1 MENVRSYN
9 VGASDYS
16 KHKYQSWDFW
26 LTFVLNP
33 FDADL
38 CKRILRTKATDTRL
52 LDYQKIKH
60 ICGERLRQL
69 EEGLD
74 KWVSPKYVEKSHFE
88 EMILDYSLLED
99 DKQLL
104 EMWEEL
110 AKKNM
115 ENTDIAVSAIIET
128 ELENRNIIKLNE
140 DTFEYELVK

>member
-1 MENVRSYN
+1 MKQVR
-9 VGASDYS
+9 
-16 KHKYQSWDFW
+16 
-26 LTFVLNP
+26 
-33 FDADL
+33 
-38 CKRILRTKATDTRL
+38 
-52 LDYQKIKH
+52 
-60 ICGERLRQL
+60 
-69 EEGLD
+69 
-74 KWVSPKYVEKSHFE
+74 
-88 EMILDYSLLED
+88 EMIKSAN

>member
-1 MENVRSYN
+1 ME
-9 VGASDYS
+9 
-16 KHKYQSWDFW
+16 
-26 LTFVLNP
+26 
-33 FDADL
+33 
-38 CKRILRTKATDTRL
+38 
-52 LDYQKIKH
+52 KI
-60 ICGERLRQL
+60 R
-69 EEGLD
+69 
-74 KWVSPKYVEKSHFE
+74 
-88 EMILDYSLLED
+88 EMIKNAN